1 MSQIKL
7 KHSGGNSSIIAAPS
21 SNPASDVTFRL
32 PNADGSAGQFMKTD
46 GSGNLS
52 FDAAGG
58 GITEADSW
66 RITTEFETTAANITA
81 NWERSDSYASYIGNG
96 MTESSG
102 IFTFPSTGVWHLS
115 FFSTA
120 NADNARTYVGIVI
133 RDNNSGAAIAE
144 AYDSTS
150 GNTYYTNL
158 FCECFYDVTN
168 TSTDKIY
175 TRVES
180 TSTTGWK
187 GASNRDLTA
196 IKFIRLGDT

>member
-1 MSQIKL
+1 MSELNFTHSNGNKVKL
-7 KHSGGNSSIIAAPS
+7 TTPDTLAA
-21 SNPASDVTFRL
+21 NRTFKL
-32 PNADGSAGQFMKTD
+32 PGADGSAGQFLKTD
-46 GSGNLS
+46 GSGNLA
-52 FDAAGG
+52 FAGG

-81 NWERSDSYASYIGNG
+81 NWERSDDYASYIGNG

-102 IFTFPSTGVWHLS
+102 VFTFPSTGVWHLS

-120 NADNARTYVGIVI
+120 NASNARTYVGITI
-133 RDNNSGAAIAE
+133 KDNASGNLLAE

-150 GNTYYTNL
+150 GGNYYTNL

-168 TSTDKIY
+168 TSTNKIF